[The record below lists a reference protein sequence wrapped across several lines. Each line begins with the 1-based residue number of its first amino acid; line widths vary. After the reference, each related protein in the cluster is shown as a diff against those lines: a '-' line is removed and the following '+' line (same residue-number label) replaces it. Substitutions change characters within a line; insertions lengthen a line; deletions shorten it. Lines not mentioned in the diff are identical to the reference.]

1 MHFFHKGKGDMFLYI
16 WARQGQIY
24 WGKIYLSK
32 MDSVKIC
39 LSKIHLGKTGSNIF
53 GQNMV
58 KYIWARYIWLKQGHL
73 IALVQVTDAR
83 DGQSRTIRQFQFTDW

>member
-32 MDSVKIC
+32 IYLGKIYLSKMDSVKIC
-39 LSKIHLGKTGSNIF
+39 LSKIHLGKTWSNIF
-53 GQNMV
+53 GQD
-58 KYIWARYIWLKQGHL
+58 IFG
-73 IALVQVTDAR
+73 
-83 DGQSRTIRQFQFTDW
+83 

>member
-1 MHFFHKGKGDMFLYI
+1 MARTEKDYTAMVMIKKIFFLYMHFFHKGKGDMFLYI

-32 MDSVKIC
+32 IYLGKIYLSKMDSVKIC

-53 GQNMV
+53 GQD
-58 KYIWARYIWLKQGHL
+58 IFG
-73 IALVQVTDAR
+73 
-83 DGQSRTIRQFQFTDW
+83 

>member
-1 MHFFHKGKGDMFLYI
+1 MARTEKDYTAMVMIKKIFFCICIFFHKGKGDMFLYI

-24 WGKIYLSK
+24 WGKIYLSKIYLGKIYLSK

-53 GQNMV
+53 GQD
-58 KYIWARYIWLKQGHL
+58 IFG
-73 IALVQVTDAR
+73 
-83 DGQSRTIRQFQFTDW
+83 

>member
-1 MHFFHKGKGDMFLYI
+1 MARTEKDYTAMVMIKKIFFLYMHFFHKGKGDMFLYI

-53 GQNMV
+53 GQD
-58 KYIWARYIWLKQGHL
+58 IFG
-73 IALVQVTDAR
+73 
-83 DGQSRTIRQFQFTDW
+83 